1 MRTLLLP
8 ALLVLLTAACEPS
21 EPCVPNVDCVTGP
34 ADPTAIIEDGK
45 IIGYKGP

>member
-1 MRTLLLP
+1 MKTLLLP

-21 EPCVPNVDCVTGP
+21 EPCVPNVDCIVG
-34 ADPTAIIEDGK
+34 DPTAIIVDGK